1 MKRWIIL
8 ILLICS
14 NLILAS
20 CFNITFGENWD
31 ERPNIEN
38 DIKWVSQNPDI
49 WFAVQ
54 DGDCYGEISI
64 DDEVY
69 EVVVNIGQSVIEFH
83 PASAEREN
91 GLYVD
96 EFLFLGHWKYEVGAD
111 TFSVDVFNNSKGFLD
126 ETIKTISFVK
136 EDFDT
141 GPRWYDQYGSKWIS
155 NDPDIWFEVGRDNT
169 HFGEMDINDG
179 ITKIII
185 KPDSGSAAWVVYSY
199 EEDEPVAVWE
209 NRLFRIACRY
219 GIDEIQARVLIF
231 QARKNEEERERV
243 FEEKNKVII
252 FVKEQ
257 LE

>member
-1 MKRWIIL
+1 MKRWNIL
-8 ILLICS
+8 ILIMCS
-14 NLILAS
+14 SLILTS
-20 CFNITFGENWD
+20 CITFKSNWD

-38 DIKWVSQNPDI
+38 DIKWVSQNPNI

-54 DGDCYGEISI
+54 DGDCYGEISAN
-64 DDEVY
+64 DEVY
-69 EVVVNIGQSVIEFH
+69 EVVVGIDQSVIEFF
-83 PASAEREN
+83 PASAETESALH
-91 GLYVD
+91 GD
-96 EFLFLGHWKYEVGAD
+96 EFLFLGHWKYKVGAD

-141 GPRWYDQYGSKWIS
+141 GPRWYDQYESKWIS
-155 NDPDIWFEVGRDNT
+155 NDPDIWFEVGRDNI
-169 HFGEMDINDG
+169 HFGEMNINDE
-179 ITKIII
+179 ITRIII

-199 EEDEPVAVWE
+199 EENEPVALWE

-219 GIDEIQARVLIF
+219 GIDEIYARVLIF
-231 QARKNEEERERV
+231 QNREGVEGRERV
-243 FEEKNKVII
+243 FEEENKVIT